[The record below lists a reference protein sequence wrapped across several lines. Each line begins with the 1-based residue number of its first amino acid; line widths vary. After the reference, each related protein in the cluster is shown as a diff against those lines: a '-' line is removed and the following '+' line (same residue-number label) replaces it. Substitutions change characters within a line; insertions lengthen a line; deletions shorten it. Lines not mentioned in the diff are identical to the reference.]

1 MIQSVNL
8 TPCGCVVR
16 GLTVFIC
23 SLLALGCSSGNFE
36 KNWNGITVK
45 RGDMTIKVDI
55 LNESIVHI
63 TKSREGIEP
72 DTLQNYVTILEPKT
86 VPLSVEERGG
96 KIIVK
101 SERLELSIDE
111 CGVIKYRDK
120 SGNNLVS
127 ECSEATWIEPQDS
140 SDNPVSQGFV
150 AGDEAIYG
158 LGQYQSGMMNLR
170 GVPVRMDQFNQ
181 EIVIPFIVSTKG
193 YGIYWHNYSISDFNQ
208 PTNTLPFE
216 DVEVEQS
223 IVEMATAGHDAE
235 DVANRKV
242 RKLALNLRT
251 TKFTPKKSGL
261 HTFFVESD
269 VKTRM
274 KGDIKLIIG
283 GDTIVNYSTIWAPTN
298 YSGSKELVAGVE
310 YDVIFQNDGASVAG
324 GVTYNEPDFNKTTFT
339 SSVGTKIEYY
349 LVVGDTPSE
358 VIYNYQDL
366 TGRAPLFS
374 KKSYGF
380 WHCRERF
387 HNQQE
392 LLENAREYRKREI
405 PVDNIVQDWHY
416 WPNGTKGPEWDR
428 GKYPDPEAMT
438 AELAE
443 LNMNLMVSV
452 WPTIKNA
459 PLLERYGISD
469 LQYEGGTFY
478 LDFYDE
484 RVQREYYRIL
494 SDSMFRMGVKSIWLD
509 GSEPENVKND
519 VATVVGKFGCV
530 ANTYSLLVSKSVYE
544 GRREEFPEERVFNLT
559 RSAYSGQQRYGVA
572 SWSGDVAGT
581 WEQFAE
587 QIPAGLNFSMAGVPY
602 WTHDIGGFFRD
613 SRSMNPIYDS
623 QYTNIEYIE
632 LLSRWFQFGTF
643 SPLFRLHGYV
653 SQTEVW
659 RYGVE
664 FEALARKYIDLRY
677 ALLPYIYSEAWRV
690 TDSSNLLMSPLAYSY
705 PEDKLTWNIDD
716 QYLFGESIM
725 VCPVVDYKARTR
737 SVYLPEGEWYN
748 FWSEEKLEGG
758 QYVDVSAELDELP
771 LLVKAGSIIPFGAK
785 VQYADEESDEPIKF
799 KIYGGADATFELY
812 LDEGDTYNY
821 ENGKYTLL
829 SLGYDAESNSVT
841 LATPYD
847 QYVKFAKNPMTF
859 EISLVGDD
867 KIHTVTFNSRIRTV
881 LL

>member
-86 VPLSVEERGG
+86 VPWSVEERGG

-298 YSGSKELVAGVE
+298 YSGSQG
-310 YDVIFQNDGASVAG
+310 
-324 GVTYNEPDFNKTTFT
+324 
-339 SSVGTKIEYY
+339 
-349 LVVGDTPSE
+349 
-358 VIYNYQDL
+358 
-366 TGRAPLFS
+366 
-374 KKSYGF
+374 
-380 WHCRERF
+380 
-387 HNQQE
+387 
-392 LLENAREYRKREI
+392 
-405 PVDNIVQDWHY
+405 
-416 WPNGTKGPEWDR
+416 
-428 GKYPDPEAMT
+428 
-438 AELAE
+438 
-443 LNMNLMVSV
+443 
-452 WPTIKNA
+452 
-459 PLLERYGISD
+459 
-469 LQYEGGTFY
+469 
-478 LDFYDE
+478 
-484 RVQREYYRIL
+484 L
-494 SDSMFRMGVKSIWLD
+494 SMM
-509 GSEPENVKND
+509 
-519 VATVVGKFGCV
+519 
-530 ANTYSLLVSKSVYE
+530 
-544 GRREEFPEERVFNLT
+544 
-559 RSAYSGQQRYGVA
+559 
-572 SWSGDVAGT
+572 
-581 WEQFAE
+581 
-587 QIPAGLNFSMAGVPY
+587 
-602 WTHDIGGFFRD
+602 
-613 SRSMNPIYDS
+613 
-623 QYTNIEYIE
+623 
-632 LLSRWFQFGTF
+632 
-643 SPLFRLHGYV
+643 
-653 SQTEVW
+653 
-659 RYGVE
+659 
-664 FEALARKYIDLRY
+664 
-677 ALLPYIYSEAWRV
+677 
-690 TDSSNLLMSPLAYSY
+690 
-705 PEDKLTWNIDD
+705 
-716 QYLFGESIM
+716 
-725 VCPVVDYKARTR
+725 
-737 SVYLPEGEWYN
+737 
-748 FWSEEKLEGG
+748 
-758 QYVDVSAELDELP
+758 
-771 LLVKAGSIIPFGAK
+771 
-785 VQYADEESDEPIKF
+785 
-799 KIYGGADATFELY
+799 
-812 LDEGDTYNY
+812 
-821 ENGKYTLL
+821 
-829 SLGYDAESNSVT
+829 
-841 LATPYD
+841 
-847 QYVKFAKNPMTF
+847 
-859 EISLVGDD
+859 
-867 KIHTVTFNSRIRTV
+867 
-881 LL
+881 